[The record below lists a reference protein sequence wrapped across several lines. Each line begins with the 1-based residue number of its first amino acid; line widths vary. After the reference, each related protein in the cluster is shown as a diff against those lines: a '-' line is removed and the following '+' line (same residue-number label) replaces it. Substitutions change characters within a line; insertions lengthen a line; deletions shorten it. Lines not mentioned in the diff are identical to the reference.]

1 MKNKFLLYILSFV
14 LIPVI
19 VEAQTS
25 KNVSKVGTTAATF
38 LEIGVGA
45 TANGMGAAFVSRAID
60 ATTLYWNPAGMAKL
74 DQNEVEV
81 VHTNWIASTNLDWAG
96 LVLPLG
102 EIGNLGFSFTSLNMP
117 DEKVRTVEMPEG
129 TGEYFSAG
137 DIAIGVSYARSIT
150 DRFSIGFTGKYI
162 QETIWH
168 MSSSAFAFDIGTLFR
183 TDLFGGMV
191 IGASI
196 SNFGTAMKL
205 SGIDTRTF
213 ARVDPTKLG
222 SNDQIPYSIDL
233 DSWGLPLLF
242 RIGVST
248 NAIKTDNYRWTV
260 ALDALHPNDNYE
272 TLNIGTEFAFK
283 EFLFLRAGFQSLYF
297 VDPNT
302 GTTDRSFIQQPMY
315 TGEGGLSL
323 GIGINSKMLFSS
335 NVVKFDYAYR
345 NFGILDGVH
354 YFSVGITF

>member
-1 MKNKFLLYILSFV
+1 MNIKILLYLLITSMYISSSFGQ
-14 LIPVI
+14 I
-19 VEAQTS
+19 
-25 KNVSKVGTTAATF
+25 NVSKTGTTAATF
-38 LEIGVGA
+38 LEIGIGA
-45 TANGMGAAFVSRAID
+45 TANGMGAAFVSRAAD
-60 ATTLYWNPAGMAKL
+60 ATSLYWNPAGIARL
-74 DQNEVEV
+74 ESNDAVV
-81 VHTNWIASTNLDWAG
+81 VHANWIASTNLDWGG

-102 EIGNLGFSFTSLNMP
+102 EFGNIGFSFTSLSMP
-117 DEKVRTVEMPEG
+117 DEKVRTVEQPEG

-137 DIAIGVSYARSIT
+137 DIALGVSYARSLT

-183 TDLFGGMV
+183 TDLFGGLV

-196 SNFGTAMKL
+196 SNFGTQMKL
-205 SGIDTRTF
+205 SGIDTRTY

-242 RIGVST
+242 RIGIST
-248 NAIKTDNYRWTV
+248 NAIKTNDYRWTV

-302 GTTDRSFIQQPMY
+302 GTADRSFLSQPLY
-315 TGEGGLSL
+315 PGEGGLSL
-323 GIGINSKMLFSS
+323 GIGVNSKMLFST
-335 NVVKFDYAYR
+335 NVVRFDYAYR
-345 NFGILDGVH
+345 NFGVLDGVH
-354 YFSVGITF
+354 YFSVGIQF